1 MLKKTDA
8 QEVYHIENIQIS
20 SKKPQQERLKNISEQ
35 EKDILI
41 QGEYITQ
48 TDAQYINIREITY
61 DEFSKLVWQLPRG
74 NDEAEAWFRKQ
85 MAQK

>member
-1 MLKKTDA
+1 
-8 QEVYHIENIQIS
+8 
-20 SKKPQQERLKNISEQ
+20 
-35 EKDILI
+35 LI